1 MNDQIILSVPEQCPV
16 CFNDDITSLK
26 PLNGCGHSLCGDCK
40 TSLKKQNNQ
49 RVIKHD
55 VTLVKCPLCRAIE
68 KPTCEDL
75 EKQIERLEALNGYL
89 TQGIVDKDYII
100 RQLSNQL
107 NRYTVFL
114 STPLINL
121 VDDPDRPVQRPVQRP
136 VNPPV
141 NPPVQRPANPP
152 TPNRPTGRNNPN
164 RPPLMF
170 CHRTGCTG
178 RNRTRGRCLRCHE
191 TPCCSRHMVCTQC
204 RPPIPIIINP

>member
-40 TSLKKQNNQ
+40 TTLKKQNNQ

-55 VTLVKCPLCRAIE
+55 VTLVKCPICRAIE

-107 NRYTVFL
+107 NRYTAFL

-136 VNPPV
+136 VNPPA
-141 NPPVQRPANPP
+141 NPPANPP

-164 RPPLMF
+164 RPPLML
-170 CHRTGCTG
+170 CHRSNSTV
-178 RNRTRGRCLRCHE
+178 RHRTRGRCRLCNE
-191 TPCCSRHMVCTQC
+191 TPCCSLHKVCTQC